1 MKALSKTSPPASAAP
16 SDAVLATVGDC
27 CIDEY
32 VDLGVRAVGGNAVNV
47 AALWAQAGRTVS
59 YLGATGPDPDGE
71 LVRQRLDGAGVDVS
85 GAITLPGNTGVTRIS
100 LIDGERHL
108 DEDLGVAVDYAPTAG
123 DLAALAGTRFA
134 HCATLTD
141 FRAVV
146 RDLAALGVRVS
157 YDFSTRHELED
168 LTGIEVA
175 FFSWE
180 TEPDDDARAVLH
192 RARAAGAEVAVVT
205 CGRHGSLALAGGA
218 DAQPEFVPARAI
230 EPIDSCGAG
239 DSYIAT
245 FLSAHLDGHPLRDC
259 MSVATRAAAE
269 TCLRVGAWPQPG
281 VPQPLTHDHLGEA
294 VHERQ

>member
-1 MKALSKTSPPASAAP
+1 MKALSKSPSTGSATR

-47 AALWAQAGRTVS
+47 AAAWAQAGHLVS
-59 YLGATGPDPDGE
+59 YLGATGPDDDGG
-71 LVRQRLDGAGVDVS
+71 LVRTRLVEAGVDVS
-85 GAITLPGNTGVTRIS
+85 GVVTLPGNTGVTRIS
-100 LIDGERHL
+100 LVDGERHL
-108 DEDLGVAVDYAPTAG
+108 DEDLGVAVDYRPTAE
-123 DLAALAGTRFA
+123 DLGALAGTRFA

-146 RDLAALGVRVS
+146 RDLTALGVRVS

-168 LTGIEVA
+168 LAGLEVA

-180 TEPDDDARAVLH
+180 AEPDDAARDVLR
-192 RARAAGAEVAVVT
+192 RARAAGVQVAVVT

-218 DAQPEFVPARAI
+218 DAEPEFVPARAI

-239 DSYIAT
+239 DSYIAA
-245 FLSAHLDGHPLRDC
+245 FLSAHLDGRPLRVC
-259 MSVATRAAAE
+259 MSDATRAATE

-294 VHERQ
+294 AHEPR